1 MTMEKRGIV
10 DSHTPDVADK
20 LAKRASSLTPAVK
33 AAALDDDTTHRLA
46 DKAAEQLKKR
56 SQQ

>member
-1 MTMEKRGIV
+1 MEKRGIV

-20 LAKRASSLTPAVK
+20 LAKRASAMTPAAKV
-33 AAALDDDTTHRLA
+33 AALDDDTTNRLA
-46 DKAAEQLKKR
+46 AKAAEQLKKR

>member
-1 MTMEKRGIV
+1 MEKRGIV

-20 LAKRASSLTPAVK
+20 LAKQAGSLPPAAKV
-33 AAALDDDTTHRLA
+33 AALDDDTTHRLA

-56 SQQ
+56 RQQ

>member
-1 MTMEKRGIV
+1 MEKRGIV

-20 LAKRASSLTPAVK
+20 LAKRASSLTPAAK